1 MENPSS
7 RVEHY
12 LSAMLGNEACP
23 GYPEHTRTRIENYLE
38 AICHRSISVN
48 VMPTASEAVEGRIF
62 QYVGETTTQYTQGYF
77 YLCVNNG
84 SEAENERVAYAV
96 CTYGLLTNLA
106 VDREQLTTIAEYS
119 NATNGIIELAVMG
132 GEWCVKH
139 DGTYSSIE
147 GGSDL
152 TEIGLF
158 GVTYDGTAGEGTTVV
173 LGFGSGENENEV
185 VVSTSGDSLTA
196 TLNEYTLA
204 AYTQNSTG
212 SVIFEL
218 KNDPVYGNGWQML
231 VPENLAPAQN
241 PIIDLSAFGI
251 TLDGEAY
258 VGDRIALFY
267 GVEVANDTNDY
278 QWLQIDVQPDL
289 TVGRYLA
296 NWNATTGLPVTN
308 PGSLPYTYSTGD
320 YYIISAVGSTNY
332 KPTGTTYSGTA
343 STEEETEGVT
353 VGDYYFFDGTV
364 WKLVG
369 GSNAINNII
378 AAISNAT
385 TAQKTEI
392 AEALPAVHQHVLT
405 QAQLDTLIQAGTL
418 IDGDWYGVTD

>member
-77 YLCVNNG
+77 YLCVNN
-84 SEAENERVAYAV
+84 A
-96 CTYGLLTNLA
+96 C
-106 VDREQLTTIAEYS
+106 
-119 NATNGIIELAVMG
+119 
-132 GEWCVKH
+132 
-139 DGTYSSIE
+139 
-147 GGSDL
+147 
-152 TEIGLF
+152 
-158 GVTYDGTAGEGTTVV
+158 
-173 LGFGSGENENEV
+173 
-185 VVSTSGDSLTA
+185 
-196 TLNEYTLA
+196 
-204 AYTQNSTG
+204 
-212 SVIFEL
+212 
-218 KNDPVYGNGWQML
+218 
-231 VPENLAPAQN
+231 
-241 PIIDLSAFGI
+241 
-251 TLDGEAY
+251 
-258 VGDRIALFY
+258 
-267 GVEVANDTNDY
+267 TNDY

-320 YYIISAVGSTNY
+320 YYIISTVGSTNY